1 MPQHSLELIVLCW
14 QRKKDRECELISWGK
29 HVCLHVYGRAGFFDG
44 KKWKCEMRRGS
55 VLIEY
60 DYTFN
65 IFLAVKKTESSSPLS
80 TQAEHPQGFLIPLD
94 FSCNSLIHKLL
105 GKFIAPI
112 LLHLRASNVFAV
124 KMRGKRRKR
133 RRRNCQKRRLS
144 FEHNNAFFIVPSP

>member
-1 MPQHSLELIVLCW
+1 
-14 QRKKDRECELISWGK
+14 
-29 HVCLHVYGRAGFFDG
+29 
-44 KKWKCEMRRGS
+44 MRRGR

-124 KMRGKRRKR
+124 KMRGR
-133 RRRNCQKRRLS
+133 RRRGGGGTVKNVGSHLNTTMHFLLSPHHNLEKKCCKLLNCAWGQMLLLALLCFWK
-144 FEHNNAFFIVPSP
+144 E

>member
-1 MPQHSLELIVLCW
+1 MCVCMCMGVLPSVME
-14 QRKKDRECELISWGK
+14 KM
-29 HVCLHVYGRAGFFDG
+29 
-44 KKWKCEMRRGS
+44 KCEMRRGR

-133 RRRNCQKRRLS
+133 RRRRNCQKRRLS